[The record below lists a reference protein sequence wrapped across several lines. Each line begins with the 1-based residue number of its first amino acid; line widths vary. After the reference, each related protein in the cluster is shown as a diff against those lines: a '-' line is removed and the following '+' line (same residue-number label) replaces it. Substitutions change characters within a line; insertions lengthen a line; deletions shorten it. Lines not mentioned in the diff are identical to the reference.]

1 MNQQEKLLSAQKA
14 RKIEAQGVAP
24 PHKQAREF
32 GFAAAQPMTDE
43 AVHLPK
49 QAKRKEGRGGGGNGE
64 KSVV

>member
-14 RKIEAQGVAP
+14 RERSRLRVLP
-24 PHKQAREF
+24 LPHKQAREF

-49 QAKRKEGRGGGGNGE
+49 QAKRKEGRGGGGGGGE
-64 KSVV
+64 K